1 MRGFGGF
8 GRRLGRHG
16 MGHRG
21 RGGGRPMED
30 WERRS
35 GRIAGPGDIK
45 LLLLSL
51 LADEPRHGYE
61 LIRMIEEMTGG
72 AYVPSP
78 GVIYPTLALLEEE
91 ELLRLQAQ
99 QEEGKKRYAVTA
111 AGRKFLAANEAQLEG
126 LKDRLRLDARAREG
140 GRLPVEVEQAL
151 RTFKHAMRLSSGTWS
166 DTRTARVV
174 QAIQAAVEALQG

>member
-8 GRRLGRHG
+8 GRGH
-16 MGHRG
+16 GHRG
-21 RGGGRPMED
+21 RGGPGRPMED

-35 GRIAGPGDIK
+35 GRFFGPGDIK

-91 ELLRLQAQ
+91 ELLKLQAQ
-99 QEEGKKRYAVTA
+99 QEEGKKRYAMTA
-111 AGRKFLAANEAQLEG
+111 AGRKFLAQNEAQLDG
-126 LKDRLRLDARAREG
+126 LKARMKLDVRAREG

-151 RTFKHAMRLSSGTWS
+151 RTFKHAMRLSLGGWS
-166 DTRTARVV
+166 DAKSARVV
-174 QAIQAAVEALQG
+174 QAINAAVAALDS

>member
-35 GRIAGPGDIK
+35 GRVAGPGDIK

-91 ELLRLQAQ
+91 ELLKLQAQ
-99 QEEGKKRYAVTA
+99 QEEGKKRYAMTA
-111 AGRKFLAANEAQLEG
+111 AGRKFLAQNAAQLEG
-126 LKDRLRLDARAREG
+126 LTARMKLDVRARAG
-140 GRLPVEVEQAL
+140 GRLPMEVEQAL
-151 RTFKHAMRLSSGTWS
+151 RTFKHAMRLGSGGWN
-166 DTRTARVV
+166 DVKTARVV
-174 QAIQAAVEALQG
+174 QAIQAAVKALES